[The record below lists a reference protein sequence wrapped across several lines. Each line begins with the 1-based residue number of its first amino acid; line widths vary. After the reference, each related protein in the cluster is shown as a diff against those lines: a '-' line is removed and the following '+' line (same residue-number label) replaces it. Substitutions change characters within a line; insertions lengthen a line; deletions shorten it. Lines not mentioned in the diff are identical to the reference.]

1 MKDFIKQVLA
11 SGCAIVLVLAGICAV
26 CIASVISMVCT
37 HTGDRHTSDNTV
49 LVVRL
54 SGTLDE
60 RGGNDITIQ
69 GLTGNGNNVATGLDD
84 LLLAI
89 RNAKESSD
97 IKGIYVAAGI
107 LNPDSYASL
116 MAIRRALADFQKSG
130 KWIISYADA
139 YTQGTYYVCSV
150 ADKVLLN
157 PSGLIDWHGLAAQTM
172 YVKDLLA
179 KVGVKIQVSKV
190 GKYKSMPD
198 MFTAENMGDADRE
211 QVSAYVKCIWNNVCG
226 DVSASRDIAVSDLNA
241 MADSL
246 ITFSDPA
253 EYIRVGMVDT
263 LVYAKDVKDE
273 IRHIMKM
280 DDDEDFETI
289 GIAGINDLVT
299 GDKKGKEI
307 AVYYAY
313 GDIAS
318 DESEGIVS
326 SGGVICSKTV
336 CHDLLDLA
344 EDKNVSSIVL
354 RVNSG
359 GGSAFASE
367 QIYDAV
373 AEVRK
378 SKPVVVSMG
387 GLAASG
393 GYYISCDADWIVA
406 EPVTLTGSIG
416 IFGMFPDVSELVT
429 DKLGVK
435 FNYVK
440 TNEHSDFGAIDRPF
454 STEEMS
460 LVNNYIERGYKQ
472 FVQRVAAGRKMS
484 TDKVHELAQG
494 RVWTG
499 QDALGVG
506 LVDQLGSL
514 DDAIAKAAELA
525 NVDDYH
531 AKSYPAKK
539 GWIDWLL
546 SSDASDDYIGTRIR
560 ALTGELYQPLMLMNN
575 ACAADAIQARL
586 PYYIWVR

>member
-11 SGCAIVLVLAGICAV
+11 SGCAMVLVLAGICAV

-54 SGTLDE
+54 SGTLEE

-107 LNPDSYASL
+107 LKPDSYASL

-226 DVSASRDIAVSDLNA
+226 DVSASRNIAVNGLNA

-263 LVYAKDVKDE
+263 LVYAKDIKDE
-273 IRHIMKM
+273 IRHMMKM
-280 DDDEDFETI
+280 DDDEDLEII

-344 EDKNVSSIVL
+344 EDENVSSIVL

-406 EPVTLTGSIG
+406 EPVSLTGSIG

-454 STEEMS
+454 SAEEMS

-484 TDKVHELAQG
+484 ADKVHELAQG

-525 NVDDYH
+525 NADDYH